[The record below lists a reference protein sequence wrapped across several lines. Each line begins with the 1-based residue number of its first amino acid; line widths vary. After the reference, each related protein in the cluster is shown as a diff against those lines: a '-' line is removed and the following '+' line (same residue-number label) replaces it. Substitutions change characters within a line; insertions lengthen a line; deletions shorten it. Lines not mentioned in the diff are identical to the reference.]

1 MGLTLGLLTAI
12 AGLPEDLLE
21 ILRDTSV
28 SEVRRGFLRE
38 SRRIRFFAVQFAA
51 ERKRMSWEAVNPVF
65 EGVPRARSVTN
76 AEKSLCGTI
85 ADHQNAKAVAPK
97 ELGTVRVENLADNI

>member
-1 MGLTLGLLTAI
+1 MN
-12 AGLPEDLLE
+12 
-21 ILRDTSV
+21 
-28 SEVRRGFLRE
+28 
-38 SRRIRFFAVQFAA
+38 
-51 ERKRMSWEAVNPVF
+51 WEAVNPVF

-97 ELGTVRVENLADNI
+97 EVVTDRVENLADNI